1 MQSKQQRVKTLFT
14 SNHEE
19 TVSKI
24 VYSCSSFNDD
34 LLISSSTTR
43 TQLVDADRQS
53 SFISIRDSINNE
65 VIKFIQR
72 YVYRDEEVEGI
83 VETRMR
89 QNNEIKTT
97 QVFIPDPNSLMQRI
111 KRANV

>member
-1 MQSKQQRVKTLFT
+1 M
-14 SNHEE
+14 
-19 TVSKI
+19 
-24 VYSCSSFNDD
+24 
-34 LLISSSTTR
+34 
-43 TQLVDADRQS
+43 VDADRQS

-65 VIKFIQR
+65 VTKFIQR
-72 YVYRDEEVEGI
+72 YVYRDQEVEGI

-97 QVFIPDPNSLMQRI
+97 TQVFLPDPNSLIQRI

>member
-1 MQSKQQRVKTLFT
+1 MFT

-19 TVSKI
+19 TASKI

-53 SFISIRDSINNE
+53 SFISIRNSIKNE
-65 VIKFIQR
+65 VKKFIQR
-72 YVYRDEEVEGI
+72 YVYCHQEVEGI

-97 QVFIPDPNSLMQRI
+97 TQVFLSDANSLMQRI

>member
-1 MQSKQQRVKTLFT
+1 M
-14 SNHEE
+14 
-19 TVSKI
+19 
-24 VYSCSSFNDD
+24 
-34 LLISSSTTR
+34 
-43 TQLVDADRQS
+43 VDADRQS

-72 YVYRDEEVEGI
+72 YVYRDQEVEGI

-97 QVFIPDPNSLMQRI
+97 AQVFIPDPNSLMQRI
-111 KRANV
+111 KRVNV

>member
-1 MQSKQQRVKTLFT
+1 M
-14 SNHEE
+14 
-19 TVSKI
+19 
-24 VYSCSSFNDD
+24 
-34 LLISSSTTR
+34 
-43 TQLVDADRQS
+43 VDADRQS

-72 YVYRDEEVEGI
+72 YVYRDKEVEGI

-97 QVFIPDPNSLMQRI
+97 TQVFIPDPNSLMQRI
-111 KRANV
+111 KRVNV

>member
-1 MQSKQQRVKTLFT
+1 MFT

-19 TVSKI
+19 TASKI

-65 VIKFIQR
+65 VK
-72 YVYRDEEVEGI
+72 
-83 VETRMR
+83 
-89 QNNEIKTT
+89 
-97 QVFIPDPNSLMQRI
+97 
-111 KRANV
+111 

>member
-1 MQSKQQRVKTLFT
+1 M
-14 SNHEE
+14 
-19 TVSKI
+19 
-24 VYSCSSFNDD
+24 
-34 LLISSSTTR
+34 
-43 TQLVDADRQS
+43 VDADRQS

-72 YVYRDEEVEGI
+72 YVYRDQEVEGI

-97 QVFIPDPNSLMQRI
+97 TQVFIPDPNSLMQRI
-111 KRANV
+111 KRVNV